1 MRLRAS
7 SPAGRR
13 GGELLGD
20 PFGRAI
26 GVGDHVHA
34 HGLEATCIKLD
45 ELEEGDQV
53 KILYEPN
60 QDGHNDVMEI
70 MKAK

>member
-1 MRLRAS
+1 VLS
-7 SPAGRR
+7 
-13 GGELLGD
+13 
-20 PFGRAI
+20 
-26 GVGDHVHA
+26 VGDKTFL
-34 HGLEATCIKLD
+34 GPRNSTGIKLD

-60 QDGHNDVMEI
+60 QDGHNDVREI